1 MAKINNVLVIG
12 GGIGGLSAAIALS
25 KSGVSVDLIELRTSW
40 VPYPV
45 GIILGSN
52 TLRAMKQLEVLDTS
66 IENGFPYQGMAICD
80 KDGTVLSH
88 LQNRQLAG
96 AEYPSNLGMT
106 RPALHQVLSEA
117 AKAAGTSVRLGI
129 SVTALVNEDEHVTV
143 TFSDGKSRNYDLVVG
158 ADGVYSKTRTF
169 LFGDKYKPAYTGQ
182 GAWRYNVPRPEGL
195 DRSYIY
201 DGVAGGKAG
210 VVPLTKDTMYIYLVR
225 KEDGNPFFPPEQLAT
240 LFRERLREYGGLIAE
255 VRDRYITNAK
265 DVVYR
270 PLEALFI
277 PEPWYQGR
285 ILLIG
290 DAVHA
295 TTPHLGQGAAQAIE
309 DAVVLGEEICNDGP
323 ISETLKR
330 FMDRRFERCR
340 FIVESS
346 LQIGEWEQRPSPTA
360 DHAGIIK
367 EMHRVTALPI

>member
-1 MAKINNVLVIG
+1 MTAIKKVLVIG

-25 KSGVSVDLIELRTSW
+25 RQGVSVDLVELRTSW
-40 VPYPV
+40 IPYPV

-52 TLRAMKQLEVLDTS
+52 TLRAMKQLGVIDAA
-66 IENGFPYQGMAICD
+66 IENGFPYLGMSICD
-80 KDGTVLSH
+80 KDGNVLSH
-88 LQNRQLAG
+88 LQNRALAG
-96 AEYPSNLGMT
+96 PEYPSNLGMT
-106 RPALHQVLSEA
+106 RPALHDVLSAA
-117 AKAAGTSVRLGI
+117 AKAAGTSVRLGT
-129 SVTALVNEDEHVTV
+129 SADALVNHEDHVAV
-143 TFSDGKSRNYDLVVG
+143 TFSDGSKGDYDLVVG
-158 ADGVYSKTRTF
+158 ADGVYSKTRSL
-169 LFGDKYKPAYTGQ
+169 LFGEQYRPEYTGQ

-225 KEDGNPFFPPEQLAT
+225 KEDGNPYFPPDQLAT
-240 LFRERLREYGGLIAE
+240 LFRDRLSEYGGLIGE
-255 VRDRYITNAK
+255 VRDRDITDSK
-265 DVVYR
+265 SVVYR
-270 PLEALFI
+270 PLEALLV
-277 PEPWYQGR
+277 PAPWYQGR

-309 DAVVLGEEICNDGP
+309 DAVVLAEEVGNGGP
-323 ISETLKR
+323 VAALLQR
-330 FMDRRFERCR
+330 FMERRFERCR

-346 LQIGEWEQRPSPTA
+346 LQIGEWEQRPVPGA
-360 DHAGIIK
+360 DHAGIVK